1 MKIHWKALWKKM
13 ESLVDKRGW
22 KVLRECSIGLVSFL
36 KINMY
41 NDLINHEEALKN
53 NPIIRA
59 FAGEKNEINS
69 VAGEQ
74 FVFDHDAT
82 KAMDTFMVVD
92 ADSSQQDAI
101 MLAKNGISF
110 VMQGPP
116 GTGKSQTITNII
128 AQGLADGK
136 KNSFLC
142 LKKWQRWK
150 WFIKD

>member
-1 MKIHWKALWKKM
+1 MFSRDYGIELPSFDPDEDTLESFMEKM

-41 NDLINHEEALKN
+41 NDLINHERSILKN

-74 FVFDHDAT
+74 FCF
-82 KAMDTFMVVD
+82 
-92 ADSSQQDAI
+92 
-101 MLAKNGISF
+101 
-110 VMQGPP
+110 
-116 GTGKSQTITNII
+116 
-128 AQGLADGK
+128 
-136 KNSFLC
+136 
-142 LKKWQRWK
+142 
-150 WFIKD
+150 